1 MPPSRSTDMSLDRD
15 LRPILLKWAGKF
27 VESEAAADRVVR
39 RTINVICDNPEL
51 LDGPH
56 MNEALFALLRRY
68 AFDENDLKT
77 SRESESAKSAVSDMN
92 NKEVQVEK

>member
-1 MPPSRSTDMSLDRD
+1 MPVSRSTEMSLNRD
-15 LRPILLKWAGKF
+15 LRPILLKWAKKF

-51 LDGPH
+51 LDGAH

-68 AFDENDLKT
+68 AFDENDLRT
-77 SRESESAKSAVSDMN
+77 SRQSESAKSAVIDMTDE
-92 NKEVQVEK
+92 EVQMEK